1 LNFLIVAAGSGKT
14 ELSQPDMIRMDFS
27 CSAFLEMKF
36 MRYLR
41 PILCRQSLLLFAV
54 LVILGAGCTPTDS
67 GNSPGT
73 DLQPTDLKVG
83 DLQANGPEKNQAEG
97 SGPRVTSEPMQRDD
111 MLRGDDAGMV
121 PDDNAVDLNASSNAA
136 PQEAKR
142 FPLAVVDDDFQN
154 RNAGGVDSAGA
165 AAQRTLRADLT
176 AEQLVEFLAT
186 ADNDMKLIVSGASG
200 MEDPAQRRRTLL
212 QIIQMKQEASRR
224 LAVDENASDRLRSE
238 GRRGQLQALSHL
250 ASLGDLKAAE
260 RLKTMA
266 INNLDSD
273 DDLLVSDSQL
283 VLIGF
288 GIEDLQNGVD
298 SAPRQIV
305 DWVRRL
311 ASTASKSDVPAMM
324 VMGQA
329 RQSLVSYGHDE
340 QAKEVRDT
348 IIDLFADSPD
358 PKIAKMAAMMA
369 GNVRFDGI
377 DSLLNRIIR
386 PNDSPETDAISDPDV
401 TVQAWTEAAETLIDE
416 SADLQTVQ
424 YLSGAAVEFESRG
437 KTAWAEATY
446 DVMQGRFTDQESAS
460 FRELTMA
467 IDAYRSR
474 QNAVGR
480 EFDFSLPSV
489 DGGPLSMSD
498 YRGKVVLM
506 PFWTIDFPQSLQI
519 LPALKQWVDKH
530 PDNLVVVGMNLDA
543 DPERVQVFTRKSG
556 LDFRSF
562 RAPNR
567 PLSSGDAASSSDL
580 SGGNPN
586 PAAAQF
592 GVVSLPCV
600 AVFDRQGKVVK
611 IDFAGRQLQETL
623 DRLLDL

>member
-1 LNFLIVAAGSGKT
+1 MSFFRGPAVLGWLLPLIVVSVMLGS
-14 ELSQPDMIRMDFS
+14 
-27 CSAFLEMKF
+27 
-36 MRYLR
+36 
-41 PILCRQSLLLFAV
+41 
-54 LVILGAGCTPTDS
+54 GCTPTDS
-67 GNSPGT
+67 PSSSTT
-73 DLQPTDLKVG
+73 DAAKKTETLATETVPNGSLPTESQNDRAG
-83 DLQANGPEKNQAEG
+83 G
-97 SGPRVTSEPMQRDD
+97 SGNRLGNEPIQSDETFRDD
-111 MLRGDDAGMV
+111 GDV
-121 PDDNAVDLNASSNAA
+121 PNAD
-136 PQEAKR
+136 PRQAKR
-142 FPLAVVDDDFQN
+142 FPLAVVDDDSQN
-154 RNAGGVDSAGA
+154 RNTSDGRNVQPSGA
-165 AAQRTLRADLT
+165 DPIGADPSGAEQLTLRADLT
-176 AEQLVEFLAT
+176 AEQLVQFLAT

-200 MEDPAQRRRTLL
+200 IEDPAQRRQTLL

-224 LAVDENASDRLRSE
+224 LAVDETASDRLRSE

-260 RLKTMA
+260 GLKTMA
-266 INNLDSD
+266 TNNLDSD
-273 DDLLVSDSQL
+273 DEQLVSDSQL

-288 GIEDLQNGVD
+288 GIEDLQNGVA

-305 DWVRRL
+305 DLVRRL
-311 ASTASKSDVPAMM
+311 AGTASKSDVPAMM

-369 GNVRFDGI
+369 GNVRFDAI
-377 DSLLNRIIR
+377 DSLVTRITQ
-386 PNDSPETDAISDPDV
+386 PNDAPDAGSISAPDV
-401 TVQAWTEAAETLIDE
+401 TVQEWTEAAETLIDE

-437 KTAWAEATY
+437 KTELAEATY
-446 DVMQGRFTDQESAS
+446 DVMQGRFTDQDSAS
-460 FRELTMA
+460 YQEMTMA
-467 IDAYRSR
+467 IDAYQSR

-489 DGGPLSMSD
+489 DGGPLSMAD

-519 LPALKQWVDKH
+519 LPMLKQWADKH
-530 PDNLVVVGMNLDA
+530 PNDLAVVGMNLDA
-543 DPERVQVFTRKSG
+543 DPERVQMFSQKSG

-567 PLSSGDAASSSDL
+567 PLSAGDSASSSDL

-600 AVFDRQGKVVK
+600 AVFDRKGKVVM
-611 IDFAGRQLQETL
+611 IDFAGRQLDETL

>member
-1 LNFLIVAAGSGKT
+1 MSFFRGPAVLGWLLPSIVASVMLGS
-14 ELSQPDMIRMDFS
+14 
-27 CSAFLEMKF
+27 
-36 MRYLR
+36 
-41 PILCRQSLLLFAV
+41 
-54 LVILGAGCTPTDS
+54 GCTPTDS
-67 GNSPGT
+67 PSSSTT
-73 DLQPTDLKVG
+73 DAAQKTETLATETAPNGSLPTESQNDRAG
-83 DLQANGPEKNQAEG
+83 G
-97 SGPRVTSEPMQRDD
+97 SGNRLGNEPIQSDETSRDD
-111 MLRGDDAGMV
+111 GDV
-121 PDDNAVDLNASSNAA
+121 PNAA
-136 PQEAKR
+136 PRQAKR
-142 FPLAVVDDDFQN
+142 FPLAVVDDDSPN
-154 RNAGGVDSAGA
+154 RNTSDGRKVQPSGLDPSGVE
-165 AAQRTLRADLT
+165 QLTLRADLT
-176 AEQLVEFLAT
+176 AEQLVQFLAT

-200 MEDPAQRRRTLL
+200 IEDPAQRRQTLL

-224 LAVDENASDRLRSE
+224 LAVDETASDRLRSE

-260 RLKTMA
+260 SLKTMA
-266 INNLDSD
+266 TNNLDSD
-273 DDLLVSDSQL
+273 DERLVSDSQL

-288 GIEDLQNGVD
+288 GIEDLQNGVA

-305 DWVRRL
+305 DLVRRL
-311 ASTASKSDVPAMM
+311 AGTASKSDVPAMM

-329 RQSLVSYGHDE
+329 RQSLVSYGHDGK
-340 QAKEVRDT
+340 AKEVRDT

-369 GNVRFDGI
+369 GNVRFDAI
-377 DSLLNRIIR
+377 DSLVTRITQ
-386 PNDSPETDAISDPDV
+386 PNDAPDAGSISATDV
-401 TVQAWTEAAETLIDE
+401 TVQEWADAAETLIDE

-437 KTAWAEATY
+437 KTELAEATY
-446 DVMQGRFTDQESAS
+446 DVMQGRFTDQDSAS
-460 FRELTMA
+460 YQEMTMA
-467 IDAYRSR
+467 IDAYQSR

-519 LPALKQWVDKH
+519 LPMLKQWADKH
-530 PDNLVVVGMNLDA
+530 PNDLAVVGMNLDA
-543 DPERVQVFTRKSG
+543 DPERVQMFSQKSG

-567 PLSSGDAASSSDL
+567 PLSTGDSASSSDL
-580 SGGNPN
+580 SGGNSN

-600 AVFDRQGKVVK
+600 AVFDRKGKVVM
-611 IDFAGRQLQETL
+611 IDFAGRQLDETL

>member
-1 LNFLIVAAGSGKT
+1 MSFFRGPAVLGWLLPSIVASVMLGS
-14 ELSQPDMIRMDFS
+14 
-27 CSAFLEMKF
+27 
-36 MRYLR
+36 
-41 PILCRQSLLLFAV
+41 
-54 LVILGAGCTPTDS
+54 GCTPTDS
-67 GNSPGT
+67 PSSSTT
-73 DLQPTDLKVG
+73 DAAQKTETLATETVPNGSLPTESQNDRAG
-83 DLQANGPEKNQAEG
+83 G
-97 SGPRVTSEPMQRDD
+97 SGNRLGNEPIQSDEPSRDD
-111 MLRGDDAGMV
+111 SDV
-121 PDDNAVDLNASSNAA
+121 PNAA
-136 PQEAKR
+136 ARQAKR
-142 FPLAVVDDDFQN
+142 FPLAVVDDDSPN
-154 RNAGGVDSAGA
+154 RNTGDGRKVQPSGLDPSGVE
-165 AAQRTLRADLT
+165 QLTLRADLT
-176 AEQLVEFLAT
+176 AEQLVQFLAT

-200 MEDPAQRRRTLL
+200 IEDPAQRRQTLL

-224 LAVDENASDRLRSE
+224 LAVDETASDRLRSE

-250 ASLGDLKAAE
+250 AALGDLKAAE
-260 RLKTMA
+260 GLKTMA
-266 INNLDSD
+266 TNNLDSD
-273 DDLLVSDSQL
+273 DERLVSDSQL

-288 GIEDLQNGVD
+288 GIEDLQNGVA

-305 DWVRRL
+305 DLVRRL
-311 ASTASKSDVPAMM
+311 AGTASKSDVPAMM

-329 RQSLVSYGHDE
+329 RQSLVSYGHDGK
-340 QAKEVRDT
+340 AKEVRDT

-369 GNVRFDGI
+369 GNVRFDAI
-377 DSLLNRIIR
+377 DSLVTRITQ
-386 PNDSPETDAISDPDV
+386 PNDAPDAGSISATDV
-401 TVQAWTEAAETLIDE
+401 TVQEWADAAETLIDE

-437 KTAWAEATY
+437 KTELAEATY
-446 DVMQGRFTDQESAS
+446 DVMQGRFTDQDSAS
-460 FRELTMA
+460 YQEMTMA
-467 IDAYRSR
+467 IDAYQSR

-519 LPALKQWVDKH
+519 LPMLKQWADKH
-530 PDNLVVVGMNLDA
+530 PNDLAVVGMNLDA
-543 DPERVQVFTRKSG
+543 DPERVQMFSQKSG

-567 PLSSGDAASSSDL
+567 PLSTGDSASSSDL
-580 SGGNPN
+580 SGGNSN

-600 AVFDRQGKVVK
+600 AVFDRKGKVVM
-611 IDFAGRQLQETL
+611 IDFAGRQLDETL

>member
-1 LNFLIVAAGSGKT
+1 MSFFRGPAVLGWLLPLIVASVMLGS
-14 ELSQPDMIRMDFS
+14 
-27 CSAFLEMKF
+27 
-36 MRYLR
+36 
-41 PILCRQSLLLFAV
+41 
-54 LVILGAGCTPTDS
+54 GCTPTDS
-67 GNSPGT
+67 PSSSTT
-73 DLQPTDLKVG
+73 DAAQKTETLATETVPNGSLPTESQNDRAG
-83 DLQANGPEKNQAEG
+83 G
-97 SGPRVTSEPMQRDD
+97 SGNRLGNEPIQSDETFRDD
-111 MLRGDDAGMV
+111 GDV
-121 PDDNAVDLNASSNAA
+121 PNAD
-136 PQEAKR
+136 PRQAKR
-142 FPLAVVDDDFQN
+142 FPLAVVDDDSQN
-154 RNAGGVDSAGA
+154 RNTSDGRNVQPIGA
-165 AAQRTLRADLT
+165 DPIAADPSGAEQLTLRADLT
-176 AEQLVEFLAT
+176 AEQLVQFLAT

-200 MEDPAQRRRTLL
+200 IEDPGQRRQTLL

-224 LAVDENASDRLRSE
+224 LAVDETASDRLRSE

-260 RLKTMA
+260 GLKTMA
-266 INNLDSD
+266 TNNLDSD
-273 DDLLVSDSQL
+273 DEQLVSDSQL

-288 GIEDLQNGVD
+288 GIEDLQNGVA

-305 DWVRRL
+305 DLVRRL
-311 ASTASKSDVPAMM
+311 AGTASKSDVPAMM

-369 GNVRFDGI
+369 GNVRFDAI
-377 DSLLNRIIR
+377 DSLVTRITQ
-386 PNDSPETDAISDPDV
+386 PNDAPDAGSISAPDV
-401 TVQAWTEAAETLIDE
+401 TVQEWTEAAETLIDE

-437 KTAWAEATY
+437 KTELAEATY
-446 DVMQGRFTDQESAS
+446 DVMQGRFTDQDSAS
-460 FRELTMA
+460 YQEMTMA
-467 IDAYRSR
+467 IDAYQSR

-489 DGGPLSMSD
+489 DGGPLSMAD

-519 LPALKQWVDKH
+519 LPMLKQWADKH
-530 PDNLVVVGMNLDA
+530 PNDLAVVGMNLDA
-543 DPERVQVFTRKSG
+543 DPERVQMFSQKSG

-567 PLSSGDAASSSDL
+567 PLSAGDSASSSDL

-600 AVFDRQGKVVK
+600 AVFDRKGKVVM
-611 IDFAGRQLQETL
+611 IDFAGRQLDETL

>member
-1 LNFLIVAAGSGKT
+1 MSFFRGPAVLGWLLPLIVASVMLGS
-14 ELSQPDMIRMDFS
+14 
-27 CSAFLEMKF
+27 
-36 MRYLR
+36 
-41 PILCRQSLLLFAV
+41 
-54 LVILGAGCTPTDS
+54 GCTPTDS
-67 GNSPGT
+67 PSSSTT
-73 DLQPTDLKVG
+73 DAAQKTETLATETAPNGSLPTESQNDRAG
-83 DLQANGPEKNQAEG
+83 G
-97 SGPRVTSEPMQRDD
+97 SGNRLGNEPIQSDETSRDD
-111 MLRGDDAGMV
+111 GDV
-121 PDDNAVDLNASSNAA
+121 PNAA
-136 PQEAKR
+136 PRQAKR
-142 FPLAVVDDDFQN
+142 FPLAVVDDDSPN
-154 RNAGGVDSAGA
+154 RNTSDGRKVQPSGVDPSGA
-165 AAQRTLRADLT
+165 EQLTLRADLT
-176 AEQLVEFLAT
+176 AEQLVQFLAT

-200 MEDPAQRRRTLL
+200 IEDPAQRRQTLL

-224 LAVDENASDRLRSE
+224 LAVDETASDRLRSE

-260 RLKTMA
+260 GLKTMA
-266 INNLDSD
+266 TNNLDSD
-273 DDLLVSDSQL
+273 DERLVSDSQL

-288 GIEDLQNGVD
+288 GIEDLQNGVA

-305 DWVRRL
+305 DLVRRL
-311 ASTASKSDVPAMM
+311 AGTASKSDVPAMM

-329 RQSLVSYGHDE
+329 RQSLVSYGHDG

-369 GNVRFDGI
+369 GNVRFDAI
-377 DSLLNRIIR
+377 DSLVTRITQ
-386 PNDSPETDAISDPDV
+386 PNDAPDAGSISASDV
-401 TVQAWTEAAETLIDE
+401 TVQEWADAAETLIDE

-437 KTAWAEATY
+437 KTELAEATY
-446 DVMQGRFTDQESAS
+446 DVMQGRFTDQDSAS
-460 FRELTMA
+460 YQEMTMA
-467 IDAYRSR
+467 IDAYQSR

-519 LPALKQWVDKH
+519 LPMLKQWADKH
-530 PDNLVVVGMNLDA
+530 PNDLAVVGMNLDA
-543 DPERVQVFTRKSG
+543 DPERVQMFSQKSG

-567 PLSSGDAASSSDL
+567 PLSTGDSASSSDL
-580 SGGNPN
+580 SGGNSN

-600 AVFDRQGKVVK
+600 AVFDRKGKVVM
-611 IDFAGRQLQETL
+611 IDFAGRQLDETL